1 MRPFFIYHFPAIA
14 CATTIITLSSVP
26 NLTVP
31 EVRFL
36 ASDKVAHFIEYAV
49 FAFLVY
55 RSFSHLFTGRIT
67 RTFLFS
73 GLFLSLFALTD
84 EIYQHFIP
92 GRFTDAYD
100 FASDLIG
107 AFLVLILLSMLA
119 KKRQRSLRA

>member
-1 MRPFFIYHFPAIA
+1 MRSFLIYHCPAII
-14 CATTIITLSSVP
+14 CAATIITLSSVP
-26 NLTVP
+26 NLAVP

-55 RSFSHLFTGRIT
+55 RSFYQLFSGRIA
-67 RTFLFS
+67 RTFLLS
-73 GLFLSLFALTD
+73 GLFVSLFALAD

-107 AFLVLILLSMLA
+107 AFLVLILLSMLS
-119 KKRQRSLRA
+119 KRRQRSIRA

>member
-1 MRPFFIYHFPAIA
+1 MRSFFIYHFPAIL
-14 CATTIITLSSVP
+14 CAATIITLSSVP
-26 NLTVP
+26 NLAVP

-55 RSFSHLFTGRIT
+55 RSFYHLFAGRIT

-73 GLFLSLFALTD
+73 GLFLSFFALID
-84 EIYQHFIP
+84 EMYQRFIP
-92 GRFTDAYD
+92 GRFSDAYD

-119 KKRQRSLRA
+119 KRRQRSAHD